1 MRLLYRHV
9 KNMKRITGIALIALV
24 AGCQPTVPE
33 PVINKP
39 AQPVE
44 TKPVAETKPAPQAE
58 PAKPKAGDNAKRIYQ
73 LADLKKGT
81 IKIDGHNL
89 TVWVMDDDGKRQ
101 EGMMWLTDK
110 EVKDDEAMLFVFP
123 SVEPHANAGFW
134 MQNTILP
141 LDIMY
146 FTPKNKL
153 TTIAEGKPFDEKS
166 LPAKEDYQYVVEMK
180 QGSAKRLGFKVGST
194 ISIPEDLKKA
204 L

>member
-1 MRLLYRHV
+1 
-9 KNMKRITGIALIALV
+9 MKRLAGIALIALV
-24 AGCQPTVPE
+24 AGCHPDVPE
-33 PVINKP
+33 PVVNKP

-44 TKPVAETKPAPQAE
+44 TKPTPDTTAKVDDQTP
-58 PAKPKAGDNAKRIYQ
+58 KPKAGDNSKRIYQ

-81 IKIDGHNL
+81 IKIDGHSL
-89 TVWVMDDDGKRQ
+89 SAWVMDDDGKRQ

-110 EVKDDEAMLFVFP
+110 EVKDDEAMIFIFP
-123 SVEPHANAGFW
+123 SPEPHATAGFW

-146 FTPKNKL
+146 FTPKMRL

-180 QGSAKRLGFKVGST
+180 QGSAKRLGIQVGST
-194 ISIPEDLKKA
+194 ITIPSDLKNA
-204 L
+204 Q